1 MGGLMDLAQD
11 IVHDRKIETTTYYV
25 DEEHILCAGKLR
37 ETRHVDYYKFTGEK
51 IDAGIL
57 HGLTIILLIRI
68 PSLVI
73 EDIEVT
79 MDNVPRFECK
89 EVEQCLAPVKGMAVT
104 GGFSSKVREIA
115 GGEKGC
121 THLLHLII
129 TMAPAVLQGFWAS
142 RYRKKTDAVPL
153 KGASP
158 KMGYSL
164 MNTCH
169 VWREDGPAFQK
180 LKKIIEEKSGSMDK
194 ES

>member
-1 MGGLMDLAQD
+1 MSGLMDLAKD
-11 IVHDRKIETTTYYV
+11 IVHDRVIETTTYYV
-25 DEEHILCAGKLR
+25 DEDHILCSGKLI
-37 ETRHVDYYKFTGEK
+37 ETRHVDYYKFTGQKVE
-51 IDAGIL
+51 AGIL
-57 HGLTIILLIRI
+57 HGLTILLLVKV

-73 EDIEVT
+73 EEIEVS

-89 EVEQCLAPVKGMAVT
+89 EVEQCLAPVKGMAIT

-142 RYRKKTDAVPL
+142 RYRKKNEEVSS
-153 KGASP
+153 KGASS

-164 MNTCH
+164 KDTCY
-169 VWREDGPAFQK
+169 VWREKGPAFQK
-180 LKKIIEEKSGSMDK
+180 LKKLIEEKNRS
-194 ES
+194 

>member
-1 MGGLMDLAQD
+1 MSSLMDMAKD
-11 IVHDRKIETTTYYV
+11 IVHDRIIETKTYYV
-25 DEEHILCAGKLR
+25 DDDHILCAGKLR

-51 IDAGIL
+51 VEAGIL
-57 HGLTIILLIRI
+57 HGLTILLLIKV
-68 PSLVI
+68 PSLII
-73 EDIEVT
+73 EEIEVS

-89 EVEQCLAPVKGMAVT
+89 EVEQCLAPVKGMAIT

-142 RYRKKTDAVPL
+142 RYRKKPDVSSVSN
-153 KGASP
+153 ASAR
-158 KMGYSL
+158 MGNAIK
-164 MNTCH
+164 NTCH

-180 LKKIIEEKSGSMDK
+180 LKKIIEEKNGSPDR
-194 ES
+194 S